1 MQSAARVWAKTLGT
15 SLVIVVGA
23 IGCPS
28 SVLAEYQAS
37 KAEVLGAPA
46 ELGTNWKPE
55 VRVRLSPDLA
65 EAVVQSVLEEG
76 LSTKKALTVSGPL
89 GVSAHVEPSVD
100 VKELR
105 LGAAKSCE
113 RCVNARASLDGEVGY
128 DVAGFRGSVPLH
140 GQLAADVALSLARTG
155 DEWSATATI
164 EDVQSLEIDV
174 PHAGKV
180 ALAGELEQWARRGLH
195 EAPAIPVGS
204 FGGGGL
210 PIRAA
215 RVAWN
220 GDAVELEGATDVV
233 GATPVPAGG
242 AVPAGWAVSL
252 DAQTLLALARR
263 AAFEQGALSHD
274 VAVDPRALEIGDG
287 GAFTLD
293 LRLWRLTGAGW
304 WRDYTVRGTLAI
316 DGGKLVVRSDD
327 VTERGKSRGAGFA
340 DPLALLVEG
349 RILQSIADA
358 FDRAIPLRA
367 GSIGGIT
374 PRASAI
380 SVDGTRV
387 TLEGTAER

>member
-1 MQSAARVWAKTLGT
+1 MQSAARLWAKTLGT
-15 SLVIVVGA
+15 SLILLAGA
-23 IGCPS
+23 TGCPS
-28 SVLAEYQAS
+28 TVLAEYQAS

-46 ELGTNWKPE
+46 ELGSNWKPE

-65 EAVVQSVLEEG
+65 EAVVESVLEEG
-76 LSTKKALTVSGPL
+76 LSTKRAITVSGPL
-89 GVSAHVEPSVD
+89 GMSARVEPSVD
-100 VKELR
+100 VEELS

-113 RCVNARASLDGEVGY
+113 RCVNARASLDGKVGY
-128 DVAGFRGSVPLH
+128 DVAGYRGSVPLH
-140 GQLAADVALSLARTG
+140 GRLAVDVALGLARSG
-155 DEWSATATI
+155 DEWSASATI

-180 ALAGELEQWARRGLH
+180 ALAGELEQWARRGLR
-195 EAPAIPVGS
+195 EAPAIPLGS

-233 GATPVPAGG
+233 GATPVSPGG

-252 DAQTLLALARR
+252 DTQTLLALARR

-274 VAVDPRALEIGDG
+274 VAVDPRGLQIQDG
-287 GAFTLD
+287 GTFTLD

-316 DGGKLVVRSDD
+316 DGGKLVVRSTD
-327 VTERGKSRGAGFA
+327 VTETGKSRGAGLA

-349 RILQSIADA
+349 RILESIADA
-358 FDRAIPLRA
+358 FDRAVPLRA
-367 GSIGGIT
+367 GRVAGIT
-374 PRASAI
+374 PRAAAI
-380 SVDGTRV
+380 SVDGSRV

>member
-1 MQSAARVWAKTLGT
+1 MQSAARFWAKTLGT
-15 SLVIVVGA
+15 SWILLVWTT
-23 IGCPS
+23 GCPS

-55 VRVRLSPDLA
+55 VRVRLSHDLA
-65 EAVVQSVLEEG
+65 EAVVGSVLEEG
-76 LSTKKALTVSGPL
+76 LSTKRAITVSGPL
-89 GVSAHVEPSVD
+89 GVSARVEPSVD
-100 VKELR
+100 VKELS

-113 RCVNARASLDGEVGY
+113 RCVNARASLDGKVGY
-128 DVAGFRGSVPLH
+128 DVAGYRGSVPLH
-140 GQLAADVALSLARTG
+140 GRVAADVALALVRNG
-155 DEWSATATI
+155 EEWSASATI

-180 ALAGELEQWARRGLH
+180 ALEGELEQWARRGLR
-195 EAPAIPVGS
+195 EAPAIPLGS

-215 RVAWN
+215 RVAWI
-220 GDAVELEGATDVV
+220 GDAAELEGATDVV
-233 GATPVPAGG
+233 GATPVSPGG
-242 AVPAGWAVSL
+242 AAPAGWAVSL
-252 DAQTLLALARR
+252 DTQTLLALARR

-274 VAVDPRALEIGDG
+274 VAVDPRGLRIGDG

-316 DGGKLVVRSDD
+316 DGGKLVVRSED
-327 VTERGKSRGAGFA
+327 VTETGKSRGAGFA

-367 GSIGGIT
+367 GSIAGIT

-380 SVDGTRV
+380 SVDGSRV
-387 TLEGTAER
+387 TLEGSASR